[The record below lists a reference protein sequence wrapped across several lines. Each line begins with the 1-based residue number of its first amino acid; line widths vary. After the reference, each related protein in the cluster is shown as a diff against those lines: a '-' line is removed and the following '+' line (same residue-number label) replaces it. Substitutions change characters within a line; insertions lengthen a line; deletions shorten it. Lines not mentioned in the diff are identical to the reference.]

1 MSIINP
7 VNVLDGNPYL
17 VAGNNDA
24 GTVSSDFDN
33 IYNQQSE
40 DMTLDEI
47 FSRVAE
53 EYGVDVSLLK
63 AVAQAESAFDTNAV
77 SGCGAMGIMQL
88 MPATAE
94 SLGVKDP
101 FDAQQNI
108 TGGAKMLAYLLDDY
122 NGNVTL
128 ALAAYNAG
136 SGSVQKYGGVPPY
149 QETMNYIRKINDILG
164 GALEQDSTTVE
175 GAAATDLSGASSAEV
190 PDVLVRGTS
199 WSETF
204 QDYSYTAGRLQTD
217 TAGLQHNYEYTSDET
232 LLNSEDYEHF
242 RQTCERTLD
251 RLVETAAEDVGKNV
265 SAAYAG
271 QPQGAQHLLQESG
284 QPAVAEWQPAA
295 AVFGMQ
301 TVEHIMRSS
310 PQSLYEAQA
319 SVISPVLA
327 QMREQS

>member
-7 VNVLDGNPYL
+7 VNALDGNPYL
-17 VAGNNDA
+17 IAGNNGA
-24 GTVSSDFDN
+24 GAVSSDFDS

-40 DMTLDEI
+40 DMTLDDI
-47 FSRVAE
+47 FNRVAR
-53 EYGVDVSLLK
+53 EYDVDVSLLK

-94 SLGVKDP
+94 SLGVEDP

-149 QETMNYIRKINDILG
+149 QETLNYIRKINDILG
-164 GALEQDSTTVE
+164 GALEQDSRTVE
-175 GAAATDLSGASSAEV
+175 SAAATDLSGVAGEQAPDAAIRGASWMESV
-190 PDVLVRGTS
+190 QGHS
-199 WSETF
+199 
-204 QDYSYTAGRLQTD
+204 YSAGRLFT
-217 TAGLQHNYEYTSDET
+217 TSAGLQHNYEYTSDET
-232 LLNSEDYEHF
+232 LINRDDYEYF
-242 RQTCERTLD
+242 RQTCERTLE
-251 RLVETAAEDVGKNV
+251 RLVEPSEQDTGKNKPAV
-265 SAAYAG
+265 FAG
-271 QPQGAQHLLQESG
+271 QPQPPLQEQG
-284 QPAVAEWQPAA
+284 QSVSELQPKAV
-295 AVFGMQ
+295 VFGAH